1 MSDSMQSKKIE
12 QKNMIFEDISQIVF
26 FLEI

>member
-12 QKNMIFEDISQIVF
+12 QKNVIFEDISQIVF

>member
-12 QKNMIFEDISQIVF
+12 EKNMIFEDISQIVF

>member
-12 QKNMIFEDISQIVF
+12 QKNIIFEDISQIVF